1 VTAQT
6 LDTARSTDPALDAA
20 LARVHA
26 LFTGQIDLSLDRL
39 HRLLVQ
45 LGSPHL
51 ALPPVF
57 HIAGTNGK
65 GSTVAYL
72 RACLEASGRRVHTYT
87 SPHLVRFNERI
98 RLAGTLIEDAPLT
111 ALIDEVL
118 AVNGPQPITF
128 FEFTTAAALLAYAR
142 TPADV
147 VILEVGMGGRLDPTN
162 VIPEPA
168 MTGIAQLGLDHTQ
181 WLGPTILDIAREKAG
196 IAKPGVPM
204 VHARYPRTVAAR
216 VAEVA
221 GVAGARLHPRGT
233 DWDAAAYQD
242 HLHYRDVHGLVT
254 LPLPRLA
261 GAHQLD
267 NAALAIAMLRHQSAI
282 HVPEAAL
289 RAGLGWA
296 EWPARLQRLD
306 TTPLGQRLPPG
317 SQIWLDGGHNPAAA
331 RAVAETFKGHDLTER
346 PFHLIT
352 GMLPTKDGE
361 AFFKAFTSRV
371 TAAWTVPIPDSTHH
385 DPLAL
390 ARWARAAGLR
400 AAACASVPAAL
411 QAIAAE
417 IGPAPVVLIAGSLH
431 LAGAVLA
438 EAGLRPT

>member
-1 VTAQT
+1 MTTA
-6 LDTARSTDPALDAA
+6 LIDTARSTDPALDTA
-20 LARVHA
+20 LARVQA

-57 HIAGTNGK
+57 HVAGTNGK

-98 RLAGTLIEDAPLT
+98 RLAGALIEDAPLT

-118 AVNGPQPITF
+118 TVNGPQPITF

-142 TPADV
+142 TPADA

-162 VIPEPA
+162 VVPEPV
-168 MTGIAQLGLDHTQ
+168 MTGMAQLGLDHQQ

-196 IAKPGVPM
+196 IAKPGVPL

-221 GVAGARLHPRGT
+221 GVAGAKLHPRGT
-233 DWDAAAYQD
+233 DWDAAAYKDQ
-242 HLHYRDVHGLVT
+242 LHYRDAHGLVT
-254 LPLPRLA
+254 LPMPRLA
-261 GAHQLD
+261 GPHQLD
-267 NAALAIAMLRHQSAI
+267 NAALAVAMLRHQTTLP
-282 HVPEAAL
+282 VPEAAL

-306 TTPLGQRLPPG
+306 GTALGALLPRG
-317 SQIWLDGGHNPAAA
+317 SELWLDGGHNPAAA
-331 RAVAETFKGHDLTER
+331 RALVEAFKRHDLAER
-346 PFHLIT
+346 PFHLVT

-361 AFFKAFTSRV
+361 TFLKAFSGRT
-371 TAAWTVPIPDSTHH
+371 TAVWTVPIPDHTHH
-385 DPLAL
+385 DAALLAG
-390 ARWARAAGLR
+390 WARAAGLC
-400 AAACASVPAAL
+400 AAVAGSVEASL
-411 QAIAAE
+411 RAIAAE
-417 IGPAPVVLIAGSLH
+417 TGAAPVVLIAGSLH
-431 LAGAVLA
+431 LAGCVLA
-438 EAGLRPT
+438 EAGLFPA

>member
-1 VTAQT
+1 MTAQT
-6 LDTARSTDPALDAA
+6 LDTARSADPALDAA
-20 LARVHA
+20 LAKVHA

-39 HRLLVQ
+39 HRLLVE

-57 HIAGTNGK
+57 HVAGTNGK

-118 AVNGPQPITF
+118 AVNGAQPITF

-142 TPADV
+142 SPADA

-162 VIPEPA
+162 VIPEPV

-221 GVAGARLHPRGT
+221 GVAGAKLHPRGL
-233 DWDAAAYQD
+233 DWDAAAYEDQ
-242 HLHYRDVHGLVT
+242 LHYRDAHGLVT

-261 GAHQLD
+261 GPHQLD
-267 NAALAIAMLRHQSAI
+267 NAALAVAMLRHQTAVP
-282 HVPEAAL
+282 VPEAAL

-306 TTPLGQRLPPG
+306 TTALGALLPPG
-317 SQIWLDGGHNPAAA
+317 AELWLDGGHNPAAA
-331 RAVAETFKGHDLTER
+331 RALAETFKAHDLAER
-346 PFHLIT
+346 PFHLIA

-361 AFFKAFTSRV
+361 AFFKAFTARA

-385 DPLAL
+385 APDLLAQ
-390 ARWARAAGLR
+390 WARAAGLR
-400 AAACASVPAAL
+400 AAPAVSVPAAL
-411 QAIAAE
+411 YAIAAE
-417 IGPAPVVLIAGSLH
+417 TGPAPVVLIAGSLH

-438 EAGLRPT
+438 EAGLVPA